1 MKDIAIYG
9 AGGLGRE
16 IACLLSHINEAE
28 GNKWN
33 LVGFFDDGKDQGFN
47 NGYGNVIG
55 GLNELNSYSKHLSVA
70 IAVGVPRIVKTL
82 VDKIDNSKIDFPNI
96 IAPNVLFFDRQSSTM
111 GIGNIMTFGC
121 RLSCNTKM
129 GDFNV
134 LNGCVS
140 LGHDTSIGNFNVL
153 MPDTRLS
160 GEVSVNDLN
169 LFGGRSFV
177 AQQIKIGSNTT
188 IGAGSIILRHTK
200 DNSLYL
206 GNPAKKIDI

>member
-16 IACLLSHINEAE
+16 IACLLRLINENQRE
-28 GNKWN
+28 QWN
-33 LVGFFDDGKDQGFN
+33 LIGFFDDGKEKGDD
-47 NGYGNVIG
+47 NGYGVILG
-55 GLNELNSYSKHLSVA
+55 GMDDLNSYPKNLSIA
-70 IAVGVPRIVKTL
+70 IAIGTPKTL
-82 VDKIDNSKIDFPNI
+82 KILVEKIHNPNISFPNI
-96 IAPNVLFFDRQSSTM
+96 IAPNVLFFDRVSTSM
-111 GIGNIMTFGC
+111 GKGNIITYGC
-121 RLSCNTKM
+121 RLSCNTHL

-140 LGHDTSIGNFNVL
+140 LGHDASIGNYNVL
-153 MPDTRLS
+153 MPEARLS
-160 GEVSVNDLN
+160 GEVHVGDLN
-169 LFGGRSFV
+169 LLGGRCFI

-188 IGAGSIILRHTK
+188 IGAGSIVLRRTK